1 MKKLIVFTTV
11 VMAVTSLLAQD
22 KYYSNNK
29 KAISQFEK
37 AMNVLYSGKFN
48 QGILELENVLK
59 RNYESE
65 KEEIRP
71 QRHSE
76 KRQNAIDS
84 RLL

>member
-1 MKKLIVFTTV
+1 M
-11 VMAVTSLLAQD
+11 
-22 KYYSNNK
+22 
-29 KAISQFEK
+29 
-37 AMNVLYSGKFN
+37 
-48 QGILELENVLK
+48 K